1 VSGTSPGERLG
12 FRIGDLSETS
22 YDAVVN
28 PTNSAFLLGSSGV
41 SGALLRAGGEAFVRA
56 CAGLRER
63 QSGPV
68 RVTGGGRLP
77 ARYVIHVVSPVW
89 SGGKRGEREALAELH
104 ERALEAAARLD
115 CRTVAFPAI
124 GCGAHGF
131 PSEVAAGIALP
142 AVERALDRL
151 PGLERVEFLFL
162 SRMVL
167 LDFASRGDLS
177 EPPELV
183 EVLRDEILQLVGPG
197 HDPELERRLSLVGE
211 QEPLREI
218 HERARQLLEELD
230 DGSIAVAA
238 VYVRAARQVL
248 GTSD

>member
-1 VSGTSPGERLG
+1 MSGHTPEERLG
-12 FRIGDLSETS
+12 FSIGDLADSS
-22 YDAVVN
+22 CDAVVN

-41 SGALLRAGGEAFVRA
+41 SGSLLRAGGEAFVRA

-63 QSGPV
+63 QQGLV

-77 ARYVIHVVSPVW
+77 ARYVIHCVSPVW
-89 SGGKRGEREALAELH
+89 SGGKRGEREALADLH

-131 PSEVAAGIALP
+131 PSEVAAGIVLP
-142 AVERALDRL
+142 VVEDALDRL
-151 PGLERVEFLFL
+151 PMLERVEFVFQ

-167 LDFASRGDLS
+167 LDFASRGDLR

-183 EVLRDEILQLVGPG
+183 QVLRDEILQLVAPG
-197 HDPELERRLSLVGE
+197 HDPELEHRLALVVE
-211 QEPLREI
+211 EEPLREI
-218 HERARQLLEELD
+218 HDRARQLLEELD

-238 VYVRAARQVL
+238 VYVRAARQIL
-248 GTSD
+248 ADG